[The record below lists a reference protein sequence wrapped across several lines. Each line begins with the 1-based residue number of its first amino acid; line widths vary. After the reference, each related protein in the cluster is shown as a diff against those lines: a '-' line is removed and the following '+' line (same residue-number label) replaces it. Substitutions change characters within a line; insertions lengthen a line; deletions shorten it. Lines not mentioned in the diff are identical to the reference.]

1 MRTKP
6 VQLSVMAV
14 AALAV
19 FAVAAVMLLAG
30 GNSAQA
36 DTAATIAPDNG
47 GGHLLPMATDPTATP
62 TPTPRYPT
70 PEPCPAEAASAV
82 DSGHIALF
90 DVWWNP
96 GEGELT
102 NTSCPPTVEHVPAV
116 TKKGKVLTPARDDRS
131 PSSIN
136 IDETIIHIPNT
147 HKATLNT
154 TDYPTAK
161 YQKLWDADAK
171 ETPDESVPGDGMV
184 WALPA
189 CPPGVDTAADGDL
202 CLMFSAALLNKADW
216 TTPPD
221 APEGAVA
228 TIDYHVDHVHQVDID
243 KQKARYVLVYDGTPS
258 QPVLRWDSSN
268 ASVSTMPVPVGKY
281 DRPMWFFTSRGTYQF
296 QVHITGDPK
305 RAPASAPGLTGPQDP
320 VSVDPAVNSDVREY
334 IIHVGAEADLSVG
347 MTATPDTASPP
358 SNVTIAV
365 TASNAGPDTAPG
377 TKVKVTLP
385 DGLTYKTAGAATGV
399 THDSGTVTWTIGD
412 LAVTNDD
419 NTDTTDDSPTL
430 TITATVAEGTK
441 GTVQKVKA
449 TISATETLR
458 IKEYVKDANGNI
470 VRDANGQKTV
480 RVTPY
485 EVSVPDTDTGNN
497 MAMATVTVP
506 AMANLA
512 PFFSVTRSVQETA
525 ETGDAV
531 GAPIPAHDPDG
542 DPLTYWLTGAGRE
555 NFVVNGAG
563 QITTS
568 MCDDLDYEVQ
578 RSYDLK
584 LHASDRKDRDGNQ
597 ETVRVA
603 DHHIGVHIQV
613 TNVLNELPNNPK
625 LAFAHSEDQLRLG
638 ETTHF
643 SVTPKNFP
651 LCQELTYVWKRA
663 TAFAGPYIEVQRG
676 TELTYSDTQ
685 STAGTWYYRV
695 ATTYRDKAGTSHD
708 LTSSATHVATWK

>member
-1 MRTKP
+1 
-6 VQLSVMAV
+6 MAV

-30 GNSAQA
+30 GGSAQA
-36 DTAATIAPDNG
+36 DTAATIAPDTG
-47 GGHLLPMATDPTATP
+47 GGHLLPMATDPTP

-82 DSGHIALF
+82 DSGRIALF
-90 DVWWNP
+90 DVWWNT
-96 GEGELT
+96 EEQELT
-102 NTSCPPTVEHVPAV
+102 NTSCPPTVTHTRHQKLDEFGDPIPGQY
-116 TKKGKVLTPARDDRS
+116 TDTYTRS

-136 IDETIIHIPNT
+136 IDETIIHIPST
-147 HKATLNT
+147 HKVTLT
-154 TDYPTAK
+154 EADYPKPA
-161 YQKLWDADAK
+161 YQKLWDADDA
-171 ETPDESVPGDGMV
+171 ENPNGDGDRMV

-189 CPPGVDTAADGDL
+189 CPTGSNLADGEL
-202 CLMFSAALLNKADW
+202 CISFSAALLNSADW
-216 TTPPD
+216 D
-221 APEGAVA
+221 GNIV
-228 TIDYHVDHVHQVDID
+228 YHVDHVHQTDID
-243 KQKARYVLVYDGTPS
+243 KQDPRYVLVYDGTPS
-258 QPVLRWDSSN
+258 APVLEWNSSD
-268 ASVSTMPVPVGKY
+268 ARVSEMPVPPGEY
-281 DRPMWFFTSRGTYQF
+281 DRPMWFFTSRGAYQF
-296 QVHITGDPK
+296 QVHITGDPHQPT
-305 RAPASAPGLTGPQDP
+305 APAVVGAPGP
-320 VSVDPAVNSDVREY
+320 VDLIPSANSDVREY
-334 IIHVGAEADLSVG
+334 TIHVGAEANLGVSV
-347 MTATPDTASPP
+347 TATPDTASPGTD
-358 SNVTIAV
+358 VAIKV

-377 TKVKVTLP
+377 TKVQVTLP
-385 DGLTYKTAGAATGV
+385 DGLTHSTDTAKAPNPSTGTYDSATGV
-399 THDSGTVTWTIGD
+399 WTIGD

-419 NTDTTDDSPTL
+419 NTVTTDDSPTL
-430 TITATVAEGTK
+430 TITVTVAQGTK
-441 GTVQKVKA
+441 GTVQEVKA
-449 TISATETLR
+449 TISATETLH
-458 IKEYVKDANGNI
+458 IKEI
-470 VRDANGQKTV
+470 VRDANGNLVKEANGKYRLKDV
-480 RVTPY
+480 AYPVD
-485 EVSVPDTDTGNN
+485 VPDTDTGNN
-497 MAMATVTVP
+497 TDTATVTVP
-506 AMANLA
+506 AMANVA

-542 DPLTYWLTGAGRE
+542 DPFTYWLTGAGRE

-568 MCDDLDYEVQ
+568 MCVDLDYEVQ

-613 TNVLNELPNNPK
+613 TNVLDELPNNPE

-651 LCQELTYVWKRA
+651 VCQELTYVWKRA
-663 TAFAGPYIEVQRG
+663 TAFDGEYIEVQRG

-695 ATTYRDKAGTSHD
+695 ATTYRDKAGDSHD
-708 LTSSATHVATWK
+708 LTSSATHVAIWK